1 MIIALS
7 LVIIAGFMMPM
18 HYISMSYQAN
28 NITTGTNNTYPIYL
42 TGVPKGNGTYQQ
54 LITINNYSK
63 YGINDNGSNIAF
75 YDASNLT
82 HLYAWIQSINATSM
96 QVWIKN
102 YNISHIIDMQI
113 LPSFENLFN
122 ANGYIGEAPQL
133 SSIYGE
139 YFNAKKV
146 FPYATDF
153 SSVNTSQW
161 GYPASN
167 DFKISDGI
175 TLYNAT
181 SLNDN
186 YGWNTSRY
194 VQIVRLNHVGDNV
207 NWLYPQQSPTNHPQF
222 FLGSSNGY
230 LELYDYNGTSVSS
243 FLSSIKITD
252 GYLTYQGWTYKNTFS
267 IDAGE
272 NTSYMTIPN
281 MPLVSHPAIYDGYNN
296 TIQYLI
302 EREMAGVNNSMPTS
316 TIGTS
321 LYHSID
327 FKLIGSSTSINW
339 GIFINGTFY
348 NANSSNIYLNMTNGY
363 YNIIV
368 NLPAGYSPIA
378 NNVLKVNNTNQIFK
392 IVVVSQNNNSNFS
405 NDIMYAIILASI
417 IIAVALYFSRRN

>member
-1 MIIALS
+1 
-7 LVIIAGFMMPM
+7 MPM
-18 HYISMSYQAN
+18 HYSLSPFRAN

-42 TGVPKGNGTYQQ
+42 SGLPKGNGTYQQ

-63 YGINDNGSNIAF
+63 YGINDNGSNIEF
-75 YDASNLT
+75 FDSSNYT
-82 HLYAWIQSINATSM
+82 HLYAWIQNINATSL

-102 YNISHIIDMQI
+102 YNASNIIDMQV
-113 LPSFENLFN
+113 LPYYENLFS
-122 ANGYIGEAPQL
+122 ANGYLGEAPQL
-133 SSIYGE
+133 SLTYAEYDNGINVFLYYWNFSGTNFPSGWHISQTSTNSTYNFNNGYYSKTGNSGYFSISTNMSINPSQLMPEAYVQIEQSSQNMFGSFIE
-139 YFNAKKV
+139 LSGSQMQFGV
-146 FPYATDF
+146 
-153 SSVNTSQW
+153 SSVNPSFWFYYANYSGASGFTNLSYTS
-161 GYPASN
+161 GYILLSMYAESGIRYFGQN
-167 DFKISDGI
+167 NNYIS
-175 TLYNAT
+175 Y
-181 SLNDN
+181 
-186 YGWNTSRY
+186 
-194 VQIVRLNHVGDNV
+194 
-207 NWLYPQQSPTNHPQF
+207 
-222 FLGSSNGY
+222 
-230 LELYDYNGTSVSS
+230 SVSNS
-243 FLSSIKITD
+243 IESS
-252 GYLTYQGWTYKNTFS
+252 GFAFY
-267 IDAGE
+267 
-272 NTSYMTIPN
+272 
-281 MPLVSHPAIYDGYNN
+281 VSA
-296 TIQYLI
+296 
-302 EREMAGVNNSMPTS
+302 NNSILNAKYVFFRETMSIMPTF